1 MPLFYTIKRISRTWK
16 LFVALLI
23 GVILASSFF
32 AGIYVKANLTA
43 EQALEQ
49 QIKDVLIDMEFNNR
63 VNLTN
68 HAQTQ
73 QDILS
78 IEGVKDVELLSRS
91 FASMFSSSDNSTAPL
106 NSQIIYLPNSSRVWD
121 GWQNKP
127 PNGIGENET
136 YILADTF
143 LADRVAINDTLQMS
157 LEFPTPKYDNT
168 TTIYLNLTVAG
179 FAPLPD
185 EAYSFA

>member
-23 GVILASSFF
+23 GVILASTFF
-32 AGIYVKANLTA
+32 AGIFMKANFTA

-78 IEGVKDVELLSRS
+78 IEGVKDVELISRS
-91 FASMFSSSDNSTAPL
+91 SATMLSSSDN
-106 NSQIIYLPNSSRVWD
+106 Y
-121 GWQNKP
+121 
-127 PNGIGENET
+127 
-136 YILADTF
+136 
-143 LADRVAINDTLQMS
+143 
-157 LEFPTPKYDNT
+157 T
-168 TTIYLNLTVAG
+168 T
-179 FAPLPD
+179 
-185 EAYSFA
+185 